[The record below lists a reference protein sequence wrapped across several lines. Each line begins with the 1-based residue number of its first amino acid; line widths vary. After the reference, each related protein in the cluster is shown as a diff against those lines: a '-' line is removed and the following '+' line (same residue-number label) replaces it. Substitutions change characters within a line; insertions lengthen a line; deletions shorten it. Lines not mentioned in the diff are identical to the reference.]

1 MKSKKISVTILVCVL
16 LFFIGFFGMKFIF
29 PSSASGDG
37 NNSYKETDKDNIA
50 YDGELFSGEYYKISV
65 NEDNSDIISIERISP
80 IDRIPKE
87 QLYSDQDIT
96 RIMKEMLNASGEIR
110 EMKVNET
117 VSNYD
122 EYANGYQTGK
132 AASVTFDSGYIQYI
146 VLRNGKL
153 NGANDDSD
161 FIDKKEAYSAAVSKI
176 REKYKDKNIELKDE
190 YDESKMSVYYNPHKE
205 CLCYTFDIEGAVDG
219 KWDDELSIFV
229 FTPIINVNDIS
240 DIEIASTL
248 GY

>member
-1 MKSKKISVTILVCVL
+1 MKSKKIPVTILVCVL

-37 NNSYKETDKDNIA
+37 NNSYKETD
-50 YDGELFSGEYYKISV
+50 
-65 NEDNSDIISIERISP
+65 
-80 IDRIPKE
+80 
-87 QLYSDQDIT
+87 
-96 RIMKEMLNASGEIR
+96 
-110 EMKVNET
+110 
-117 VSNYD
+117 
-122 EYANGYQTGK
+122 
-132 AASVTFDSGYIQYI
+132 
-146 VLRNGKL
+146 
-153 NGANDDSD
+153 
-161 FIDKKEAYSAAVSKI
+161 
-176 REKYKDKNIELKDE
+176 KDKNIELKDE

-219 KWDDELSIFV
+219 KWDDELCIFV